1 GRAWPRSRGSGG
13 RPPPLPESRRRFIVI
28 PGVLLAGASCAVL
41 TAGELR
47 RADRGVAAR

>member
-1 GRAWPRSRGSGG
+1 M
-13 RPPPLPESRRRFIVI
+13 I